1 MYGEMFYID
10 KKTKNIKLKI
20 NNIVIN
26 IPSYYSLNA
35 EVKYFD
41 SYEKYKDYRK
51 SFCGLILEM
60 IKEKDNI
67 NIKNVEVITDDE
79 LIKVI
84 KIYLENYEKLKI
96 NFEQC
101 FNGNYFETFYV
112 ANKKI
117 VDSSINVI
125 PEELKKINEQMKAY
139 FDPIIK
145 SIANMQNITSPILKN
160 NYISKSFSENKERD
174 VVKVENIHKE
184 IKNKLFNEDFLKI
197 ENPQVTTN
205 NLISQLNN
213 NIESSKENEKN
224 YQLQNNE
231 YSKQMIEL
239 LIKQEEF
246 REVSEKKA
254 VKNDRRTFGINIIIV
269 IMTFLSLICS
279 IVGIALQF
287 KK

>member
-1 MYGEMFYID
+1 M
-10 KKTKNIKLKI
+10 KI

-35 EVKYFD
+35 EIKYFD
-41 SYEKYKDYRK
+41 LYEKYKDYRK

-84 KIYLENYEKLKI
+84 KIYLENYEELKI

-125 PEELKKINEQMKAY
+125 PEELKKINEQMKDC
-139 FDPIIK
+139 FDPMIK

-160 NYISKSFSENKERD
+160 NYISKSFPEDKERD
-174 VVKVENIHKE
+174 VVKVESIHKE
-184 IKNKLFNEDFLKI
+184 IKNKLFNEDLLKI
-197 ENPQVTTN
+197 ENPQITTN

-246 REVSEKKA
+246 REVSERKA
-254 VKNDRRTFGINIIIV
+254 VKNDRRTFGINIVIV